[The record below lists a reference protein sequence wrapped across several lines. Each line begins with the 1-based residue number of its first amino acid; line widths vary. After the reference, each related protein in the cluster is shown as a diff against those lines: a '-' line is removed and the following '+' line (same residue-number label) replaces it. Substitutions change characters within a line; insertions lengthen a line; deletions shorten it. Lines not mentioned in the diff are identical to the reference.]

1 MKIRIRKHFPVTDL
15 LFTVAL
21 ICLVSYALLENVTI
35 SIGAFSTYKLPIL
48 YLGAVCIL
56 SQINLQIRNF
66 TKKKYFF
73 VWMWVLALCAV
84 LLVSLQANRDPVVG
98 VTPIR
103 TTIRLV
109 LYLLELFALMI
120 WCAEE
125 GRGRYVIKFIYYYVL
140 VLAIATDFL
149 LITKTIIFKDG
160 NHESYLVGTKFSV
173 SYLHMNLLAFW
184 ALKRQDD
191 HTQKHS
197 RINVVLAIALV
208 GISVILNCVT
218 GILGALAMLFFLRRS
233 NSKYRVK
240 FLRMSSPS
248 VLILMLLGS
257 VIFPV
262 IAGQVISLP
271 AVSRFITSVL
281 GRSNTLTGRLNIF
294 EIFGDKMGNFW
305 FWGCGVGNEYATS
318 TWLFGYDNAQNA
330 IFHWLLQAGVFATG
344 LLCGIIVLVFRQF
357 SQSTKQKELFPL
369 VVLIY
374 VYIIMGTVEITF
386 NMSFIM
392 WIALAFMLVNEKK
405 APKGEVDSKAASPE
419 AGILEE

>member
-21 ICLVSYALLENVTI
+21 ICIVSYALLEHVTI

-48 YLGAVCIL
+48 YLGAACIL
-56 SQINLQIRNF
+56 SQINLQIKSF

-84 LLVSLQANRDPVVG
+84 LIISLQVNRDPVVG
-98 VTPIR
+98 VTPVR

-125 GRGRYVIKFIYYYVL
+125 GRGRYVIKFIYYYL
-140 VLAIATDFL
+140 LILAIVTDFL
-149 LITKTIIFKDG
+149 LLTQVIVFRND
-160 NHESYLVGTKFSV
+160 NHVSYLVGTKFSV

-184 ALKRQDD
+184 ALKRQDED
-191 HTQKHS
+191 TQKHS
-197 RINVVLAIALV
+197 RINVVLAIVLV
-208 GISVILNCVT
+208 GISVVVNCVT
-218 GILGALAMLFFLRRS
+218 GVLGALALLYFLRRS
-233 NSKYRVK
+233 NVKYRGR

-248 VLILMLLGS
+248 VLILMLIGS

-262 IAGQVISLP
+262 IAGQIISIP
-271 AVSRFITSVL
+271 VVTRFITNVL

-294 EIFGDKMGNFW
+294 EIFGDKMEYFW
-305 FWGCGVGNEYATS
+305 LWGCGVGNANAAS
-318 TWLFGYDNAQNA
+318 LWLFGYDNAQNA
-330 IFHWLLQAGVFATG
+330 IFQWLLQAGMFATVF
-344 LLCGIIVLVFRQF
+344 LCGMMSQVFRQLAG
-357 SQSTKQKELFPL
+357 SDKREKLFPL
-369 VVLIY
+369 IVLIY
-374 VYIIMGTVEITF
+374 VYIIMGAVETTF

-392 WIALAFMLVNEKK
+392 WFALVFMLINEKTETNENECSVT
-405 APKGEVDSKAASPE
+405 A
-419 AGILEE
+419 EEGTV